1 MAAPTADSLIRTVA
15 GHAGAV
21 LELCADRYSGRGTP
35 MLADHVD
42 LSTGEPERWEGRT
55 LSNLARQQHFLRIL
69 AGLETLGEGRFGDA
83 ARTWIEY
90 ALEAVSDE
98 GGLFFWGGHSSYDLN
113 EDAPLPG
120 NHELKCVYPFYDYL
134 YQVDPERTR
143 RFVEAFWQRHVWDW
157 STLLFNRH
165 GDYGPWDRSRVW
177 EEAEFSGGPLP
188 IVEQTALSFINTGSD
203 LIYAATELFRL
214 HGEERA
220 LGWAAN
226 LVSRYDQV
234 RHPRTGLGAYQ
245 FNHREPCRVR
255 ESFKPPLGDRP
266 DVNEATVLTSG
277 TITTRGQR
285 AALTFL
291 NIYEGLGEDHGRPFL
306 DVALRDLRSLRDYSW
321 DAALGCFHP
330 VLYDGQ
336 RLREQDAEQRG
347 YCPPAKLVRVR
358 ADGGALLTWARA
370 FRVTGD
376 GDLLEMTAAL
386 AGAMGWTGKGGA
398 VPVPAAGEPTPDPT
412 SAVFGLLDLHEATGE
427 PAYLEAAASLGQ
439 ALAAERTR
447 DGMLAGDPAAAG
459 AASQDNILAL
469 ALLHCAAAR
478 EGRRGL
484 MPPYYPGGNPW
495 DPKIVVRTVG
505 PRARDRARA

>member
-1 MAAPTADSLIRTVA
+1 MPTPNAGSLIRTITA
-15 GHAGAV
+15 HAAAV
-21 LELCADRYSGRGTP
+21 LELCADRYSGRATP

-42 LSTGEPERWEGRT
+42 LSSGEPERWEGRV
-55 LSNLARQQHFLRIL
+55 LSNLARQQHFLRVL
-69 AGLETLGEGRFGDA
+69 VGLDALGESRFGDT
-83 ARTWIEY
+83 ARSWIGH
-90 ALEAVSDE
+90 ALPAVADE
-98 GGLFFWGGHSSYDLN
+98 GGLLHWGGHSTYALD
-113 EDAPLPG
+113 EDGPLPG

-134 YQVDPERTR
+134 HRVDPEGTR
-143 RFVEAFWQRHVWDW
+143 RFVEAFWQRHIWDW

-177 EEAEFSGGPLP
+177 EEAEFLAGPLP
-188 IVEQTALSFINTGSD
+188 IVDQAALSFINTGSD
-203 LIYAATELFRL
+203 LIYAAAELFRL
-214 HGEERA
+214 QGEERA

-226 LVSRYDQV
+226 LVSRYDQI

-277 TITTRGQR
+277 TIVTRGQR

-291 NIYEGLGEDHGRPFL
+291 NIRGQLGEDHGRAFL
-306 DVALRDLRSLRDYSW
+306 DVALRDLRALREHSW
-321 DAALGCFHP
+321 DAAQGCFHP

-347 YCPPAKLVRVR
+347 YCPPAKLVKVP

-370 FRVTGD
+370 CRVTGD
-376 GDLLEMTAAL
+376 EDLLEMAAAL
-386 AGAMGWTGKGGA
+386 AGAMGWTGEGG
-398 VPVPAAGEPTPDPT
+398 PVPLPAPGEETPDPV
-412 SAVFGLLDLHEATGE
+412 SAVFALLDLHEATGE

-447 DGMLAGDPAAAG
+447 DGLLAEDPSAAG
-459 AASQDNILAL
+459 AASQDNVLAL

-478 EGRRGL
+478 EGRRHL
-484 MPPYYPGGNPW
+484 VPPYYPGGNPW

-505 PRARDRARA
+505 PRDRADA

>member
-1 MAAPTADSLIRTVA
+1 MTDARSLIQAVA
-15 GHAGAV
+15 GHAAAV
-21 LELCADRYSGRGTP
+21 LELCADRYSGHGTP

-55 LSNLARQQHFLRIL
+55 LSNLARQQHFLRVL
-69 AGLETLGEGRFGDA
+69 AGLDALGESRFGGA
-83 ARTWIEY
+83 ARSWIEH
-90 ALEAVSDE
+90 ALPAVTDE
-98 GGLFFWGGHSSYDLN
+98 GGLLYWGGHSTYALD

-134 YQVDPERTR
+134 YGVDPEGTR
-143 RFVEAFWQRHVWDW
+143 RLVEAFWQRHVWDW

-177 EEAEFSGGPLP
+177 EEAEFLAGPLP

-203 LIYAATELFRL
+203 LIYAAAELYRL

-226 LVSRYDQV
+226 LVSRYDQI

-291 NIYEGLGEDHGRPFL
+291 NLYDKLGEDRGRVFL
-306 DVALRDLRSLRDYSW
+306 DVTLRDLRALREYSW
-321 DAALGCFHP
+321 DASSGCFHP

-347 YCPPAKLVRVR
+347 YCPPAKLVKVP

-370 FRVTGD
+370 FRLTGD
-376 GDLLEMTAAL
+376 GDLLEMAAAL
-386 AGAMGWTGKGGA
+386 AGAMGWTAEGG
-398 VPVPAAGEPTPDPT
+398 PVPLPAPGEQTPDPV
-412 SAVFGLLDLHEATGE
+412 SAAFGLLDLHEATGE
-427 PAYLEAAASLGQ
+427 AACLEAAASLAQGI
-439 ALAAERTR
+439 AVERTR
-447 DGMLAGDPAAAG
+447 DGLLAEDPSAAG
-459 AASQDNILAL
+459 AASRDNVLAL

-478 EGRRGL
+478 DGL
-484 MPPYYPGGNPW
+484 RHLVPPYYPGGNPW

-505 PRARDRARA
+505 PRDRADA

>member
-1 MAAPTADSLIRTVA
+1 M
-15 GHAGAV
+15 
-21 LELCADRYSGRGTP
+21 
-35 MLADHVD
+35 
-42 LSTGEPERWEGRT
+42 
-55 LSNLARQQHFLRIL
+55 
-69 AGLETLGEGRFGDA
+69 
-83 ARTWIEY
+83 
-90 ALEAVSDE
+90 
-98 GGLFFWGGHSSYDLN
+98 
-113 EDAPLPG
+113 
-120 NHELKCVYPFYDYL
+120 
-134 YQVDPERTR
+134 
-143 RFVEAFWQRHVWDW
+143 
-157 STLLFNRH
+157 
-165 GDYGPWDRSRVW
+165 
-177 EEAEFSGGPLP
+177 P

-203 LIYAATELFRL
+203 LIYAAAELFRL

-220 LGWAAN
+220 LGWAGN

-255 ESFKPPLGDRP
+255 ESFKPPLGERP

-291 NIYEGLGEDHGRPFL
+291 NLYHQLGEDHGRPFL
-306 DVALRDLRSLRDYSW
+306 DVALRDLRALRDYSW
-321 DAALGCFHP
+321 DATLGCFHP

-347 YCPPAKLVRVR
+347 YCPPAKLVKVR

-370 FRVTGD
+370 YRVSGGERHAGD
-376 GDLLEMTAAL
+376 DRGPGRRHGLDRQRGRGT
-386 AGAMGWTGKGGA
+386 
-398 VPVPAAGEPTPDPT
+398 PCRPAWERTPDST

-478 EGRRGL
+478 DGRRPL

-495 DPKIVVRTVG
+495 DPKIVVRTVLG
-505 PRARDRARA
+505 RV

>member
-1 MAAPTADSLIRTVA
+1 MTAMDTESLIRPAA
-15 GHAGAV
+15 GHAAAV

-42 LSTGEPERWEGRT
+42 LSTGEPERWEGRV
-55 LSNLARQQHFLRIL
+55 LSNLARQQHFLRVL
-69 AGLETLGEGRFGDA
+69 VGLDALGESRFGDA
-83 ARTWIEY
+83 AESWIGH
-90 ALEAVSDE
+90 ALPAVADE
-98 GGLFFWGGHSSYDLN
+98 GGLLHWGGHTTYALD

-134 YQVDPERTR
+134 HRVDPEATR
-143 RFVEAFWQRHVWDW
+143 RFVEAFWQRHIWDW

-177 EEAEFSGGPLP
+177 EEAEFLAGPLP
-188 IVEQTALSFINTGSD
+188 IVDQTALSFINTGSD
-203 LIYAATELFRL
+203 LIYAAAELFRL
-214 HGEERA
+214 QGEERA
-220 LGWAAN
+220 LRWAAN
-226 LVSRYDQV
+226 LVSRYDQI

-277 TITTRGQR
+277 TIVTRGQR

-291 NIYEGLGEDHGRPFL
+291 NLYSQLAEDRGRAFL
-306 DVALRDLRSLRDYSW
+306 DVALRDLRALWEHSW
-321 DAALGCFHP
+321 DAASGCFHP

-336 RLREQDAEQRG
+336 RLREQDSEQRG
-347 YCPPAKLVRVR
+347 YCPPAKLVKVP

-370 FRVTGD
+370 CRVTGD
-376 GDLLEMTAAL
+376 EDLLEMAAAL
-386 AGAMGWTGKGGA
+386 AGAMGWTGDGG
-398 VPVPAAGEPTPDPT
+398 PVPLPAPGEKLPDPV

-447 DGMLAGDPAAAG
+447 DGLLAEDPSAAG
-459 AASQDNILAL
+459 AASQDNVLAL

-478 EGRRGL
+478 DGRRHL
-484 MPPYYPGGNPW
+484 VPPYYPGGNPW

-505 PRARDRARA
+505 PRDRADA